1 MNKESKV
8 TKVAAVQIAPV
19 AMDSMATAE
28 KVCDY
33 IKKAAS
39 EGAQLILFPKPC
51 FPAIH
56 GALPLLFL

>member
-33 IKKAAS
+33 IKK
-39 EGAQLILFPKPC
+39 GRL
-51 FPAIH
+51 
-56 GALPLLFL
+56 